1 MDTAPQNPT
10 ACPAGTD
17 RRTEQQGWAAARP
30 HRAPSYPNHHEGI
43 SKAISQEMRLI
54 HSLPK
59 HQENP
64 QEIPWD
70 PEPNTHTPPAHLGD
84 PTAGPQRCPLHVGAA
99 RATCDSSCCRRAAA
113 PKGQEETPQHT
124 SPNVPLGHHEQAE
137 VFAEHSCYKQQREP
151 LAQN

>member
-17 RRTEQQGWAAARP
+17 RRTEQQGWAAARL

-70 PEPNTHTPPAHLGD
+70 PEPNTHAPPSPPGGSHSWTPAVPFARGGCTGHLRQLLLQESSSSKRPGGD
-84 PTAGPQRCPLHVGAA
+84 PTEHISSKRPPRPPQAGRGLC
-99 RATCDSSCCRRAAA
+99 RALLLQAAA
-113 PKGQEETPQHT
+113 
-124 SPNVPLGHHEQAE
+124 
-137 VFAEHSCYKQQREP
+137 
-151 LAQN
+151 